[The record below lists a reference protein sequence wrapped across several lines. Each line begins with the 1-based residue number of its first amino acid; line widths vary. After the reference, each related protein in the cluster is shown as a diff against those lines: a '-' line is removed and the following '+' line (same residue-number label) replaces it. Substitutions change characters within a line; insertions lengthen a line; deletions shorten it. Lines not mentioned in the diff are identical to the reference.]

1 MSRIPETIYSVQSGQ
16 FEAVELPKITEVRG
30 KEWMQFGKKNLFP
43 QELIELYQ
51 TSPIH
56 GTAVHAVTDA
66 IIGEGIKY
74 YGGEYVNTEGETID
88 EVFSKIAL
96 DYVIFGGYALN
107 LIWNKEG
114 TQVAEIYHLP
124 VANVRTGQETEEGDI
139 DHYYYSSDWSNIRK
153 YKPVA
158 YRAWSPTDNKKDNAS
173 QIYYCKDYQ
182 PGQDFYALP
191 TYMGALTDI
200 DLDSRISR
208 FHNQNLKQGLNPSM
222 FIQFRAGIPTPEERR
237 DVYREIE
244 QTFSGEEN
252 AGRFFLSFARPGEEM
267 EIKPIESANSDY
279 YVTLEGRITSR
290 IMTAHRITS
299 AKLLGISEASGFSN
313 NADEIKV
320 AYQHFLSTTI
330 APKQEKLTKTFGYML
345 QFAGLNVKLEIEPTD
360 ILPTVEEQIKI
371 EETIDEPT
379 STTDLGTESE
389 TMD

>member
-1 MSRIPETIYSVQSGQ
+1 MSRIPETIYSIQAGQ
-16 FEAVELPKITEVRG
+16 FEAVELPIITEVRG

-56 GTAVHAVTDA
+56 GTAIHAITDG
-66 IIGEGIKY
+66 IIGQGIKY
-74 YGGEYVNTEGETID
+74 YGGEYVNTEGETVD
-88 EVFSKIAL
+88 EVFAKIAL
-96 DYVIFGGYALN
+96 DYVIFGSYALN
-107 LIWNKEG
+107 LVWNKEG

-182 PGQDFYALP
+182 PGQEFYGLP
-191 TYMGALTDI
+191 SYMSALTDI
-200 DLDSRISR
+200 DLSARISR
-208 FHNQNLKQGLNPSM
+208 FHNQNLKNGLNPSM
-222 FIQFRAGIPTPEERR
+222 FIQFRAGIPSDEERR
-237 DVYREIE
+237 DVYRAIE
-244 QTFSGEEN
+244 QNFAGEDR
-252 AGRFFLSFARPGEEM
+252 AGQFFLSFCRPGEEM
-267 EIKPIESANSDY
+267 QVTPIESANSDY
-279 YVTLEGRITSR
+279 YVTLSDHVSRNILTS
-290 IMTAHRITS
+290 HRVS
-299 AKLLGISEASGFSN
+299 SPLLLGIKDASGFSN

-320 AYQHFLSTTI
+320 AYQHFLSTVI

-345 QFAGLNVKLEIEPTD
+345 QFAGLNVKLEVEPNE
-360 ILPTVEEQIKI
+360 ILPTIEEQIEIK
-371 EETIDEPT
+371 ETIDEST

>member
-1 MSRIPETIYSVQSGQ
+1 M
-16 FEAVELPKITEVRG
+16 FA
-30 KEWMQFGKKNLFP
+30 
-43 QELIELYQ
+43 
-51 TSPIH
+51 
-56 GTAVHAVTDA
+56 
-66 IIGEGIKY
+66 
-74 YGGEYVNTEGETID
+74 
-88 EVFSKIAL
+88 KIAL

-182 PGQDFYALP
+182 PGQEFYALP
-191 TYMGALTDI
+191 TYMSALTDIDLDSRISRFHNQNLKQGLNIRKYKPVAYRAWSPTDNKKDNASQIYYCKDYQPGQEFYALPTYMSALTDI

-244 QTFSGEEN
+244 STFSGEEN

-267 EIKPIESANSDY
+267 QIQPIESANSDY
-279 YVTLEGRITSR
+279 YVTLEERITTR

-299 AKLLGISEASGFSN
+299 AKLLGISEASGFSS

-345 QFAGLNVKLEIEPTD
+345 QFAGLNVKLEIEPNE